1 MIRTM
6 AKSLVTLSAGVWLM
20 SGCASPWTV
29 DRYEAPDAR
38 FGTQRS
44 YFLKPGEYGAPTGL
58 DPAIQS
64 RADAAMRSAVIAE
77 LNRKGYTEATSPAT
91 ADLVVSY
98 QVAGTRRFVIED
110 TTRVGAPSPT
120 RVLGTGEVQPPP
132 RSMLPREQTVRD
144 GSVVLF
150 VDDATSGKLMW
161 RGMLS
166 AQTRLGSTDSA
177 IRTVADMA
185 RQIAKQVPA
194 PGR

>member
-1 MIRTM
+1 MIGTI
-6 AKSLVTLSAGVWLM
+6 AKSLLACGASLSLL

-38 FGTQRS
+38 LGTQRS

-77 LNRKGYTEATSPAT
+77 LNRKGYSEAASPGT

-132 RSMLPREQTVRD
+132 RSMLPREQAVRD

-150 VDDATSGKLMW
+150 VDDAASGKLLW

-166 AQTRLGSTDSA
+166 AQTRIGSTDST

-185 RQIAKQVPA
+185 RQIARQVPA